1 MINKEVQDF
10 YIETRIHHWEELKAK
25 ASVFL
30 C

>member
-1 MINKEVQDF
+1 MINKEVQDL
-10 YIETRIHHWEELKAK
+10 YIETRKHHWKELNAK